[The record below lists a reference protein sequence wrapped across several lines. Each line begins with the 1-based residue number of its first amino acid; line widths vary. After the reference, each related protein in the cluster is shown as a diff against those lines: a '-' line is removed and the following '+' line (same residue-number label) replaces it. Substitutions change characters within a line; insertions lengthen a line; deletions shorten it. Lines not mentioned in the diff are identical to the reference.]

1 MKNLLLILFCAASLS
16 AASPEVTQYIVS
28 LQSEAAQADPAF
40 KGFDAKRGELLF
52 TSEYLG
58 KKGKTI
64 ACTSCHTANLTVKG
78 ENFFTGKVIEPLAP
92 SANPL
97 RLTDA
102 KEVKKWLRRNFNDVY
117 NREGTAQEKG
127 DVLRYIMTK

>member
-52 TSEYLG
+52 TSEHLG
-58 KKGKTI
+58 
-64 ACTSCHTANLTVKG
+64 
-78 ENFFTGKVIEPLAP
+78 
-92 SANPL
+92 
-97 RLTDA
+97 
-102 KEVKKWLRRNFNDVY
+102 
-117 NREGTAQEKG
+117 
-127 DVLRYIMTK
+127 

>member
-16 AASPEVTQYIVS
+16 AASPEVTQYIAS
-28 LQSEAAQADPAF
+28 LQAEAAQADPAF
-40 KGFDAKRGELLF
+40 KGFDAARGEAIF
-52 TSEYLG
+52 TSEHLG

-64 ACTSCHTANLTVKG
+64 ACTSCHTVNLAAKG

-97 RLTDA
+97 RLTDT
-102 KEVKKWLRRNFNDVY
+102 KEVEKWLRRNFNDVY